1 MNRKRKKRFG
11 NLKHSAK
18 VKKDNIILVHCELL
32 ILLHICSSVK
42 HASYVQHRF
51 KITLYFQVF
60 SRKKVKFKFKKIL
73 VTCWANGS
81 WQILFS
87 SVAVHTQIVESEKKC
102 LECAIF
108 ITHESATSIFESWK
122 KTNKYLLIDSLNM
135 IITCRVICK
144 KWVAKLQET
153 NVFTPG
159 SKNFKSSAIA
169 EKCTKQTYSLLT
181 ARKKISLDKNSLE
194 IQAKRCYFI
203 FNP

>member
-1 MNRKRKKRFG
+1 MLGKF
-11 NLKHSAK
+11 LADS
-18 VKKDNIILVHCELL
+18 VQQ
-32 ILLHICSSVK
+32 CSS
-42 HASYVQHRF
+42 
-51 KITLYFQVF
+51 T
-60 SRKKVKFKFKKIL
+60 
-73 VTCWANGS
+73 
-81 WQILFS
+81 
-87 SVAVHTQIVESEKKC
+87 HTQIVESEKKC

-108 ITHESATSIFESWK
+108 ITHESATSTFESWK

-203 FNP
+203 FNPQIVRSVASNSKFYHLPLENTEYFQRIACLLM